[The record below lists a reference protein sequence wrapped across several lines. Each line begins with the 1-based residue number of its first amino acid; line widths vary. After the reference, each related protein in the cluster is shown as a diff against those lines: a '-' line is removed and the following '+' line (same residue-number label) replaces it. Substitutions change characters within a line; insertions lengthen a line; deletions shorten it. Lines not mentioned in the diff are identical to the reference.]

1 MSRAKVDEG
10 TASPPPPPELP
21 HAEADDTARA
31 AEELAGRVAVWVAR
45 AVTRAREEGEDVWA
59 EAQELRR
66 RW

>member
-1 MSRAKVDEG
+1 MSRVNADERSAEEPRADEPG
-10 TASPPPPPELP
+10 TAR
-21 HAEADDTARA
+21 DDTERT

-45 AVTRAREEGEDVWA
+45 TVSRAREEGEDVWA

>member
-1 MSRAKVDEG
+1 MSRVKVDDRG
-10 TASPPPPPELP
+10 ASEPR
-21 HAEADDTARA
+21 AEEPGAARDDTERA

-45 AVTRAREEGEDVWA
+45 AVSRAREEGEDVWA

>member
-10 TASPPPPPELP
+10 TASPPSD
-21 HAEADDTARA
+21 AEARAAGEDTARA
-31 AEELAGRVAVWVAR
+31 AEEVAGRVAVWVAR